1 MHRDVERTEDQEYEE
16 VELYRMFSQEKL
28 GLTVCYRTDDE
39 EDLGIYITEIDPSS
53 IAAQDGRIRE
63 GDRIMQINGVE
74 IQDRE
79 KAVALL
85 TKEDNHHVSLLLAH
99 AEMQLDE
106 GWIDEDH
113 NDFLEDLCVDMI
125 EKQHDQSLQSTTP
138 LLDTNK
144 QPEEDTVTSSSN
156 QLEKDSGLG
165 RTDESTRLEESSDG
179 GEEGRGVMQWQ
190 RDQDNSCNHEPSTP
204 VNIEATVNTAVEEC
218 RHFQTLLEM
227 KCRGPANGDA
237 FPWFS
242 STKSDVL
249 KRVESDQD
257 LSLLREELR
266 SLRLECRSFVGR
278 RNGWAFRPS
287 GEWPDTPTVTPSK
300 SERSDKDTSS
310 AYNTAESC
318 RSSPRSPHLLP
329 LDTCSR
335 VLPLSLPGQPGQAA
349 SLDSVQMIEDGE
361 MIAEDTKKECVESVA
376 KPRTTLAA
384 WRSPY
389 PHTHIPVHARHYR
402 SYMQLVQQRSA
413 VEYAQSTNS
422 LLTAAGN
429 ERTLPVAANG
439 MEMRSEWKVKIRSDG
454 SRYITK
460 RPVRDRLLRERAMKI
475 QEERSGMTTDDDAL
489 SELKMG
495 RYWPKEQRKQHLSH
509 AREQRRR
516 REFMQRSRLECL
528 RENPHEGSAG
538 GGGSSS
544 GGASEGGGV
553 SGDGGSGGNRSG
565 QQREVNIIELSHRK
579 MMKKRS
585 KKILDNWMTIQ
596 ELLAHGSRSPDGTR
610 IYNSLLSVT
619 TV

>member
-1 MHRDVERTEDQEYEE
+1 M
-16 VELYRMFSQEKL
+16 
-28 GLTVCYRTDDE
+28 
-39 EDLGIYITEIDPSS
+39 
-53 IAAQDGRIRE
+53 
-63 GDRIMQINGVE
+63 
-74 IQDRE
+74 
-79 KAVALL
+79 LL
-85 TKEDNHHVSLLLAH
+85 TFVPIYRCMCLGN
-99 AEMQLDE
+99 
-106 GWIDEDH
+106 
-113 NDFLEDLCVDMI
+113 CVFI
-125 EKQHDQSLQSTTP
+125 
-138 LLDTNK
+138 
-144 QPEEDTVTSSSN
+144 
-156 QLEKDSGLG
+156 
-165 RTDESTRLEESSDG
+165 R
-179 GEEGRGVMQWQ
+179 
-190 RDQDNSCNHEPSTP
+190 
-204 VNIEATVNTAVEEC
+204 
-218 RHFQTLLEM
+218 QTLLEM
-227 KCRGPANGDA
+227 KCRVPANGDA

-318 RSSPRSPHLLP
+318 GSSPRSPHLLP

-335 VLPLSLPGQPGQAA
+335 VLPLSLSGQPGQAA

-460 RPVRDRLLRERAMKI
+460 RPVRDRLLRGNASAHTNSAVM
-475 QEERSGMTTDDDAL
+475 
-489 SELKMG
+489 LKVL
-495 RYWPKEQRKQHLSH
+495 YH
-509 AREQRRR
+509 
-516 REFMQRSRLECL
+516 
-528 RENPHEGSAG
+528 
-538 GGGSSS
+538 
-544 GGASEGGGV
+544 
-553 SGDGGSGGNRSG
+553 
-565 QQREVNIIELSHRK
+565 
-579 MMKKRS
+579 
-585 KKILDNWMTIQ
+585 
-596 ELLAHGSRSPDGTR
+596 
-610 IYNSLLSVT
+610 
-619 TV
+619 